1 MSTLAK
7 MPPPGFDAL
16 SIDEKIEYVQLLWDH
31 ISADA
36 ATVPVP
42 AWQKEILEERMAEL
56 EAHPDS
62 VVPWEE
68 VFDRVSREIRSSED
82 PVE

>member
-7 MPPPGFDAL
+7 LPAPGFEEL
-16 SIDEKIEYVQLLWDH
+16 SIDEKIEYVQSLWDH

-42 AWQKEILEERMAEL
+42 AWQKEMLEERLAEL
-56 EAHPDS
+56 DAHPDS

-68 VFDRVSREIRSSED
+68 VFDRVSREMKS
-82 PVE
+82 

>member
-1 MSTLAK
+1 MSTVAR
-7 MPPPGFDAL
+7 MPPPGFEEL
-16 SIDEKIEYVQLLWDH
+16 SIDQKIEYVQSLWDL

-42 AWQKEILEERMAEL
+42 AWQKEILEKRLAEF

-62 VVPWEE
+62 VVPWAD
-68 VFDRVSREIRSSED
+68 VFDRVSGEMKS
-82 PVE
+82 

>member
-1 MSTLAK
+1 MSTVAR
-7 MPPPGFDAL
+7 MPPPGFEEM
-16 SIDEKIEYVQLLWDH
+16 SIDEKIEYVQSLWDL

-42 AWQKEILEERMAEL
+42 AWQKEILEERLAEL
-56 EAHPDS
+56 EANPDS

-68 VFDRVSREIRSSED
+68 VFDRVSREIRSTDTAE
-82 PVE
+82 